1 MHPVIKR
8 TIVALSVTYAL
19 AWAGAAMVVG
29 PGSATLVDLTGRPAH
44 AGFFVALFSL
54 SSAMGAFVF
63 GRLMDRFGRKPVLII
78 AHLVSMSGYTLA
90 GMGAVFQL
98 VPLFVVGG
106 ALLAGGF
113 GGVLLTR
120 VAAAEIFP
128 ATERGRGVGWVQVSA
143 TVGAVVGPLL
153 LVLSDPVGHFTA
165 WEPLAFVW
173 FFAPPLHLV
182 AAVLLLRITEPLTL
196 AREVG
201 TYHPQSLDLPTQ
213 TPVHAPAML
222 LPLAILALAANQA
235 AMAAV
240 MGIAG
245 AAVHQAG
252 YAVWVLGAMMFL
264 HFVGMFGLS
273 RVVGKVADRF
283 GRRNTILV
291 GMLIIAFG
299 GAVIAL
305 LPGIIAFAVGLM
317 LVGFGWSFGFIGATV
332 LLTDITAAHK
342 RARIVGRADL
352 TAQLSAA
359 ALALAGGW
367 WFARQGIEGL
377 GVLAA
382 FVVLVPALLLLVFMR
397 EASPGVF
404 PADRQEN

>member
-19 AWAGAAMVVG
+19 GWAGAAMAVG
-29 PGSATLVDLTGRPAH
+29 PGSATLVDLTGNPAH

-54 SSAMGAFVF
+54 SAATGAALF
-63 GRLMDRFGRKPVLII
+63 GRLMDRFGRKIILII
-78 AHLVSMSGYTLA
+78 AHLVSMSGYALA
-90 GMGAVFQL
+90 GLGAVL
-98 VPLFVVGG
+98 HLTPLFVVGG

-128 ATERGRGVGWVQVSA
+128 ATQRGRGVGWVQISA

-153 LVLSDPVGHFTA
+153 LVLSDPVGHFTT
-165 WEPLAFVW
+165 WEPLALVW
-173 FFAPPLHLV
+173 FFAPPLHLI
-182 AAVLLLRITEPLTL
+182 AALTLLRITEPLEL

-201 TYHPQSLDLPTQ
+201 TYHPESLDLPPQ
-213 TPVHAPAML
+213 AQVHAPVML
-222 LPLAILALAANQA
+222 LPLAIIALAANQA

-252 YAVWVLGAMMFL
+252 YAVWVLGGMMFL

-291 GMLIIAFG
+291 GMLLIALG
-299 GAVIAL
+299 GGVIAGFT
-305 LPGIIAFAVGLM
+305 GIIAFTVGLM

-332 LLTDITAAHK
+332 LLTDIIAVHR

-352 TAQLSAA
+352 SAQLSAA

-367 WFARQGIEGL
+367 WFAQEGLAGL
-377 GVLAA
+377 GVLAI
-382 FVVLVPALLLLVFMR
+382 FVVLVPALLLLGFVR
-397 EASPGVF
+397 ESQPGVF
-404 PADRQEN
+404 GPHKRPA